1 MKSMAYERLPVKL
14 QARLYWGN
22 KVYPGT
28 VGNFS
33 EKGMF
38 IRTRMSP
45 PFDSVIEVVIDKN
58 KGFLKFP
65 SNVRWSVQVDCLD
78 DGGKENILGIE
89 LIDVPPDYLEF
100 IERLKSN

>member
-1 MKSMAYERLPVKL
+1 MEKRSFERITVKL

-28 VGNFS
+28 VSSLS

-45 PFDSVIEVVIDKN
+45 PFNAVIEVVIDKS
-58 KGFLKFP
+58 KGFFKFP
-65 SNVRWSVQVDCLD
+65 GNVRWSVQVNCLD
-78 DGGKENILGIE
+78 NAGKDNIMGVE
-89 LIDVPPDYLEF
+89 LMDVPPDYLEF
-100 IERLKSN
+100 VKELKPD

>member
-1 MKSMAYERLPVKL
+1 MKNRAFERLPVKL
-14 QARLYWGN
+14 KARLYWGN

-45 PFDSVIEVVIDKN
+45 PFDSVIEVVIDKS

-65 SNVRWSVQVDCLD
+65 SNVRWLAQVNSVDNEGNEHIIGV
-78 DGGKENILGIE
+78 E
-89 LIDVPPDYLEF
+89 LMDVPPDYLEF
-100 IERLKSN
+100 IKRLKSN

>member
-1 MKSMAYERLPVKL
+1 MKNRAFERLPAKL

-45 PFDSVIEVVIDKN
+45 PFDSVIEVVIDKS
-58 KGFLKFP
+58 KGFMKLP
-65 SNVRWSVQVDCLD
+65 SNVRWLVQVDCVD
-78 DGGKENILGIE
+78 NDGKENILGVE
-89 LIDVPPDYLEF
+89 LMDVPPDYLEF
-100 IERLKSN
+100 IKRLKSN

>member
-1 MKSMAYERLPVKL
+1 MKNRAFERLPVKL
-14 QARLYWGN
+14 QARLCWGN

-45 PFDSVIEVVIDKN
+45 PFDSVIEVVIDKS
-58 KGFLKFP
+58 KGFMKLP
-65 SNVRWSVQVDCLD
+65 SNVRWLVQVDCVD
-78 DGGKENILGIE
+78 NDGKENILGVE
-89 LIDVPPDYLEF
+89 LMDMPPDYLEF
-100 IERLKSN
+100 IKRLKSN